1 MVQDYGSWLPGRAEE
16 PATLREALR
25 LVAADVE
32 GVHGV
37 PVVVVVIGDCPL
49 DEKVTA
55 QMLAARE
62 AMVNA
67 AKFGAE
73 DEAVQVYSEVEGS
86 TVFVSVRDRGP
97 GFDLE
102 TVPDDRTGVRESIIG
117 RMRRHGGS
125 ARLRTAPGGG
135 TEVELEMERAQ
146 GDVTSKG
153 LVPARPDNLVWNA
166 FVARRR
172 ETQQSDQQTRE
183 RERAR
188 RRQRGRRA
196 VRRAE
201 AYAVTGLFALA
212 VAGYVIAGFATHDVL
227 ESLQRRQF
235 DPSDTA
241 QLLTAIGGLT
251 TAVGFSIAGVVKA
264 FALLVHARADMVR
277 ARQSLPPAEGT
288 PAPDE
293 GAPTAADLTAAD
305 PTE

>member
-1 MVQDYGSWLPGRAEE
+1 MQNQASWLPRRSEDD

-32 GVHGV
+32 SLHGV
-37 PVVVVVIGDCPL
+37 PVEVVIVGDCPL

-62 AMVNA
+62 AIVNA
-67 AKFGAE
+67 AKFAGE
-73 DEAVQVYSEVEGS
+73 DAAVQVYSEVEGS
-86 TVFVSVRDRGP
+86 RVFVAVSDRGP

-125 ARLRTAPGGG
+125 ARLRTVPGGG
-135 TEVELEMERAQ
+135 TEVELEMELAQ
-146 GDVTSKG
+146 GTVTAKD
-153 LVPARPDNLVWNA
+153 LVPSRPDNLVWSA

-172 ETQQSDQQTRE
+172 ATQQSDRRTGE
-183 RERAR
+183 RERAWQ
-188 RRQRGRRA
+188 RQRVRRA

-201 AYAVTGLFALA
+201 ASAVAGLFALA
-212 VAGYVIAGFATHDVL
+212 VTGYVIAGFATRNVL
-227 ESLQRRQF
+227 DSLQRQQF

-241 QLLTAIGGLT
+241 QLITAIGGLT
-251 TAVGFSIAGVVKA
+251 TAVGLSIAGVVKA

-277 ARQSLPPAEGT
+277 ARQSLPPAEGS
-288 PAPDE
+288 PVPDE
-293 GAPTAADLTAAD
+293 GAQTAAGPTAADAA
-305 PTE
+305 E